1 NFAVLFLDMDRFKVV
16 NDTLGHRIG
25 DMLLIEVSQR
35 LKGALGRKDIL
46 ARLGG
51 DEFAV
56 LLPAVASRAEIDAL
70 ASNMIQAMSQPFQV
84 DRHLVRSGISV
95 GIAIA
100 PQDGMTADELLM
112 AADLALYAV
121 KAERRGS
128 YRFYQRSLNDE
139 ANDRRDLEEDLRQA
153 LERGQLGLHY
163 KPVHDLDSD
172 IITGAAALGRAGP
185 FG

>member
-1 NFAVLFLDMDRFKVV
+1 LTDITSRREAEAHIARLASEDPLTRLPNRRVFRTALEEFSRDNSSESGRAPLINFAVLFLDMDRFKVV

-100 PQDGMTADELLM
+100 PQDGM
-112 AADLALYAV
+112 
-121 KAERRGS
+121 
-128 YRFYQRSLNDE
+128 
-139 ANDRRDLEEDLRQA
+139 
-153 LERGQLGLHY
+153 
-163 KPVHDLDSD
+163 
-172 IITGAAALGRAGP
+172 
-185 FG
+185 